1 MDLNLF
7 ENKIKELES
16 KSNELSYLR
25 KENAHQFNIMEL
37 EISKLDKEIMTLDKV
52 GSLFKH
58 LLDVML
64 EKKKQ
69 DIEQL
74 VTYGLKTVFDD
85 QNLKFHI
92 DVEPK
97 YNSVYT
103 TFKTEQ
109 VGVAQGDVLEN
120 FGGGIVNLESFL
132 LRIITL
138 FQTKLSPY
146 LFLDESFAHLSEDYV
161 ENCSLL
167 LKSLCEQMGL
177 TIFLITHQPL
187 MLANANKVYKATSS
201 NNKLSL
207 SEVSKNG

>member
-1 MDLNLF
+1 MDISIF
-7 ENKIKELES
+7 ENKLKDLES

-25 KENAHQFNIMEL
+25 KENIHQHNILEI

-52 GSLFKH
+52 GNLFKH

-92 DVEPK
+92 EVEPK

-109 VGVAQGDVLEN
+109 VGVAQGDVIEN
-120 FGGGIVNLESFL
+120 FGGGVVNLESFL

-146 LFLDESFAHLSEDYV
+146 LFLDESFAHLSEEYV

-187 MLANANKVYKATSS
+187 MLTNANKVYKASS
-201 NNKLSL
+201 TNNKLSL
-207 SEVSKNG
+207 LEVSKNG